1 LGTKIK
7 LDWQIKMEIEAPL
20 IENDAVVLGLLMGIL
35 GLVFYTAASD
45 KLVFKKIYR
54 VVPTV
59 LLCYFIPSVLN
70 TFGVIS
76 GENSGL
82 YFMASRYLLPTS
94 LVLLTLSIDLK
105 SILKLG
111 PKALMMFL
119 SGTLGIVLGGP
130 IALLIVSFFVP
141 SIMDGVGGDEL
152 WRGLATI
159 AGSWIGGSANQT
171 SMLEVFG
178 ASPALFSQMIAVD
191 VIVANIW
198 MAVLL
203 YWAAKP
209 DIIDRYFKAD
219 SSAINELQQKVEQY
233 RKGILKIPTLADTM
247 AILGVGFVVTGFAHL
262 VGDAFAPY
270 IRVNYPQLIQ
280 YSLDNTFFWI
290 VIVATT
296 GGLLLSFTKVRKLE
310 GAGAS
315 RLGSVLLYV
324 LVATIGMQMDLYS
337 ILENPLFFL
346 IGMVWMLIHVFIMLG
361 VAYLIKAPFFFVA
374 VGSQANVGGA
384 ASAPIVASAFNPAL
398 APVGVLLAV
407 FGYALGT
414 YGAYLSGLLLRM
426 VFNW

>member
-1 LGTKIK
+1 MIG
-7 LDWQIKMEIEAPL
+7 EVPL
-20 IENDAVVLGLLMGIL
+20 IENDAVVLGLLMGVL
-35 GLVFYTAASD
+35 GLVFYTSASD
-45 KLVFKKIYR
+45 HPLFKKIYR

-59 LLCYFIPSVLN
+59 LLCYFIPSLLN
-70 TFGVIS
+70 TFGIIS
-76 GENSGL
+76 GEGSGL

-111 PKALMMFL
+111 PKALIMFL
-119 SGTLGIVLGGP
+119 SGTIGIVMGGP

-141 SIMDGVGGDEL
+141 SIMDATGGDEI

-209 DIIDRYFKAD
+209 EIIDRYFKAD
-219 SSAINELQQKVEQY
+219 SSAINELQEKVEQY
-233 RKGILKIPTLADTM
+233 RKGILKIPSLGDTM
-247 AILGVGFVVTGFAHL
+247 AILGVGFVVTGIAHL
-262 VGDAFAPY
+262 VGDAFAPF
-270 IRVNYPQLIQ
+270 IRMNYPQLIQ

-296 GGLLLSFTKVRKLE
+296 GGLILSFTRVRKLE
-310 GAGAS
+310 GSGAS

-337 ILENPLFFL
+337 VMENPLFFL
-346 IGMVWMLIHVFIMLG
+346 IGMVWMLIHVVIMLG
-361 VAYLIKAPFFFVA
+361 IAYVIKAPFFFVA

-414 YGAYLSGLLLRM
+414 YGAYLSGLLLQM